1 MSIHTIML
9 DAVAR
14 QPWRNGGGLT
24 QELLTWPPDPGGAAV
39 SVAVNAATGG
49 AVAGSTVA
57 DCSAGVP
64 EWQLRVSVATIEA
77 DGPFSPF
84 PGVRRWFVVMDG
96 AGVRLHFSRTTETC
110 RSGDAPLAFDGREA
124 PRCQRLGGSSRDLNL
139 MLRHGA
145 GRAAL
150 RRVADGALLQ
160 TGRRWRALFCAG
172 NAVLHTGGGARHEL
186 PQETLAWSDTEPGF
200 GLAWRCETAAPAWWL
215 TLDGDTTP

>member
-1 MSIHTIML
+1 MITL
-9 DAVAR
+9 DAVAC

-24 QELLTWPPDPGGAAV
+24 QELLTWPPESGAAV
-39 SVAVNAATGG
+39 ADINTG
-49 AVAGSTVA
+49 TRN
-57 DCSAGVP
+57 
-64 EWQLRVSVATIEA
+64 WQLRVSVATIEA

-84 PGVRRWFVVMDG
+84 PGVQRWFVVMDG
-96 AGVRLHFSRTTETC
+96 AGVRLDFSSTTETC
-110 RSGDAPLAFDGREA
+110 TPGDAPLAFDGREA
-124 PRCQRLGGSSRDLNL
+124 PLCQRLGGPSRDLNL

-172 NAVLHTGGGARHEL
+172 NAVLHTGDGVRHEL
-186 PQETLAWSDTEPGF
+186 PPETLAWSDTEPGA